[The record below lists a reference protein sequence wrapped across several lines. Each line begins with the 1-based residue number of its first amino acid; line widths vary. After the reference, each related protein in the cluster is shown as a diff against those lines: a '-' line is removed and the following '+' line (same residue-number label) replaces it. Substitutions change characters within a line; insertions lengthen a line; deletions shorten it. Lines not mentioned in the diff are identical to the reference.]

1 MTNAAAIGYMILAAR
16 RIHLTAQQE
25 EKLENAMRSE
35 MDFCTEEEA
44 EQAYESV
51 WEE

>member
-25 EKLENAMRSE
+25 EKLEAAMRSE
-35 MDFCTEEEA
+35 MDICTEQEA
-44 EQAYESV
+44 EQAYKSAR
-51 WEE
+51 EE